1 MLEVLINNKIFIIF
15 MVKVVVDVYV
25 VLSVVYGDVDCKI
38 YEIVIGIDGNIKL
51 IICYG
56 VGGLIMVELMIMNI
70 LFEEEFWYFW
80 VNWVNNKIEVGCGVN
95 YGVGVFF

>member
-1 MLEVLINNKIFIIF
+1 M
-15 MVKVVVDVYV
+15 
-25 VLSVVYGDVDCKI
+25 
-38 YEIVIGIDGNIKL
+38 NIKL

-56 VGGLIMVELMIMNI
+56 VGGLIMVELMIMNV